1 MGATIKVVSVCVCPV
16 LIGKAG
22 CCVCKGVYN
31 KKHQCMK
38 HNEPVLK
45 RQSKQSTKTRE
56 QRQIEGRKTKRRQRL
71 LIHLN
76 SPAALLAMLGQLLV
90 T

>member
-1 MGATIKVVSVCVCPV
+1 
-16 LIGKAG
+16 
-22 CCVCKGVYN
+22 
-31 KKHQCMK
+31 MK

-56 QRQIEGRKTKRRQRL
+56 QRQIEGRETKRRQRL